1 MEVEHKQEQQLQSPV
16 DNEKMAVQ
24 SGRPDLQED
33 QGQTTGCPEAP
44 WDEAFLVTFGAD
56 DPENP
61 LNWSKKVKWG
71 ITLAVS
77 GTGFVR
83 IMVSTV
89 SHLPVRLTI

>member
-1 MEVEHKQEQQLQSPV
+1 MEVEQKQDKQPQSPA
-16 DNEKMAVQ
+16 DNEKIAAA
-24 SGRPDLQED
+24 SGGSDLQED
-33 QGQTTGCPEAP
+33 QGQTIGCPEAP
-44 WDEAFLVTFGAD
+44 WDEAFLVTFSAG

-71 ITLAVS
+71 ITSAVS

-89 SHLPVRLTI
+89 RHLCA

>member
-1 MEVEHKQEQQLQSPV
+1 MDVETGQTAQQQRRPD
-16 DNEKMAVQ
+16 DNEKN
-24 SGRPDLQED
+24 G
-33 QGQTTGCPEAP
+33 PEAGTEQHT

-56 DPENP
+56 DAQNP

-89 SHLPVRLTI
+89 RAGPPSQAGAD